1 MKCPEK
7 ATSQRQEVDWWL
19 PVPGVGF
26 EMTLNGPDEHVLEL
40 DSGGGCRAQEIYY
53 KSLNRALEMG
63 GFYNIK
69 AMPQ

>member
-1 MKCPEK
+1 
-7 ATSQRQEVDWWL
+7 
-19 PVPGVGF
+19 
-26 EMTLNGPDEHVLEL
+26 MTLNGPDEHVLEL